1 MKNGVIRER
10 DFKDHFSYWL
20 DLMAEDGDR
29 MELTKRKVLWDYIRE
44 YQFNGV
50 IALLGLVR
58 RVESGL

>member
-29 MELTKRKVLWDYIRE
+29 MELTKRKVLWDYFGNISLTASSHCW
-44 YQFNGV
+44 V
-50 IALLGLVR
+50 W
-58 RVESGL
+58 